1 MRTLVVVDRTTDWP
15 LNLPGTQVVTAHD
28 YLTQPVWAQDRGI
41 RVFNLC
47 RSYRYQTAG
56 YYVSLLAVARR
67 HRPFPGLMTLLDMK
81 SRALVRTVDEELDA
95 SLQRSL
101 SGITSERFE
110 LSVYFGKNVARRH
123 ERLAQQL
130 FQRFQAPLLR
140 AVFQRGERWRLASIG
155 PLALKDV
162 PAGHEDA
169 LREAAREY
177 FERPHYRARSR
188 RSPRFD
194 LAILHD
200 PAEELAPSN
209 SKALRRFRNA
219 AEELGFGV
227 EMIQREDYPRI
238 AEFDAL
244 FIRETTFVNHH
255 TFRFA
260 QRAESEG
267 LVVVDDP
274 QSIVRCSNK
283 VFQCEALGLSR
294 VPTPR
299 TLIAAEIDVERI
311 EREIGLPCVLKSPDS
326 AFSLGVKKCNDA
338 DELRAFGESMLTDS
352 DLVVVQEYIPTAFDW
367 RVGVFAGQALYAC
380 RYHMAAGHWQ
390 IVHRPHDGSGYRYGR
405 VEPVPVDLVPRSV
418 LRHGLRAAKTMGD
431 GLYGVDLKQL
441 GGRVVVT
448 EVNDNP
454 NLDAGCEDA
463 LLGDELYHRIIGELL
478 ARIERKK
485 QGA

>member
-1 MRTLVVVDRTTDWP
+1 MRTLVVVDRITDWP
-15 LNLPGTQVVTAHD
+15 LNLPGTQVVTAQD
-28 YLTQPVWAQDRGI
+28 YLTQPSWAQERPM

-95 SLQRSL
+95 SLQKSL
-101 SGITSERFE
+101 ADIASDRFE

-130 FQRFQAPLLR
+130 FLRFQAPLLK

-162 PAGHEDA
+162 PEGHRDA

-177 FERPHYRARSR
+177 FERPRYHSRARR
-188 RSPRFD
+188 TTRFD

-200 PAEELAPSN
+200 PREELAPSN
-209 SKALRRFRNA
+209 SKALRRFRTA
-219 AEELGFGV
+219 AEELGFAV
-227 EMIQREDYPRI
+227 EMIQREDYARI

-267 LVVVDDP
+267 LVVIDDP

-283 VFQCEALGLSR
+283 VFQSEALGLNR

-299 TLIAAEIDVERI
+299 TLIADEIDVERI
-311 EREIGLPCVLKSPDS
+311 EHEIGFPCVLKSPDS
-326 AFSLGVKKCNDA
+326 AFSLGVKKCTDA
-338 DELRAFGESMLTDS
+338 DELRAHGESMLADS
-352 DLVVVQEYIPTAFDW
+352 DLVVVQEYVPTDFDW
-367 RVGVFAGQALYAC
+367 RVGVIAGQALYAC
-380 RYHMAAGHWQ
+380 RYHMAKGHWQ
-390 IVHRPHDGSGYRYGR
+390 IVHRPHDGGYSYGR
-405 VEPVPVDLVPRSV
+405 VEPVALDLVPRSV

-431 GLYGVDLKQL
+431 GLYGVDLKQV

-463 LLGDELYHRIIGELL
+463 LLGDELYLRIIGELL

-485 QGA
+485 QGS